1 VSRRWLIALV
11 VVVLVVVVAGGGT
24 GAVLYRKHQ
33 RVAAQ
38 RAAAESFASAWRNGT
53 LATLTY
59 ATGGGSSQSGAA
71 VAAAAQK
78 ITAGLTSATKDRP
91 TTVTVTGVSSGS
103 DSATA
108 SLKVTWTLTGNRA
121 WTYSTAV
128 QILRVGSRWL
138 PDYTA
143 HVIHPSL
150 TTGTAT
156 TLATGIRE
164 PKRGEIIG
172 ADGEVLVT
180 ERPVVTVGI
189 ERSRAT
195 DVDATVS
202 QVASITG
209 VDGAAL
215 LKRVK
220 AASAT
225 AFVQVIVLR
234 EAAYGQVR
242 DQLQPIPGAVF
253 QTGTL
258 SLAPTS
264 DFARALIGT
273 VGPATADAV
282 KAAKG
287 RVQAGEETGL
297 SGLQQAYDE
306 QLGGT
311 PGLVVRAVKSGSS
324 SSSTTTSSGDS
335 AGSTLFSVAAVDGK
349 PLHVTLDEK
358 IQKAAEQALTH
369 ATKPAAIV
377 AVQPGTGAVLAVA
390 NGGPNASGYDR
401 ALLGQYPPGSTFK
414 VATTKAL
421 LGAGITPNTT
431 VNCPAT
437 VNVGGRTFKN
447 AEAEKFGAVKF
458 SLDFANSCNTAF
470 IGSSSKI
477 TQAQLAAA
485 ARSLGYGQPNKL
497 GITAF
502 TGQVPTGG
510 DAVSH
515 AASMIGQSTILTS
528 PVTVAGASAAVASGA
543 WNAPRLVLAG
553 DEKLSTN
560 GSGSIAIS
568 KSQAATLKELMR
580 DVVTEGTATALRST
594 PGGPVYGKTGTAEFG
609 NADPPQT
616 HAWFTGW
623 QGDVAF
629 ACVVEDGGFGA
640 KAAVPLI
647 KDFLTTLAA

>member
-1 VSRRWLIALV
+1 VIAVVV
-11 VVVLVVVVAGGGT
+11 VVVLVIAAAVPGG
-24 GAVLYRKHQ
+24 VLFLRH
-33 RVAAQ
+33 RRDTAQ
-38 RAAAESFASAWRNGT
+38 RTAAENFATAWRGGR
-53 LATLTY
+53 LATLSY
-59 ATGGGSSQSGAA
+59 ANADGTTASGAT
-71 VAAAAQK
+71 VAAAVQK
-78 ITAGLTSATKDRP
+78 VTAALTPATTDSPATVSVTSLKQDGRNAATAGL
-91 TTVTVTGVSSGS
+91 
-103 DSATA
+103 
-108 SLKVTWTLTGNRA
+108 KVGWTLTGNRSWSYA
-121 WTYSTAV
+121 SSLELV
-128 QILRVGSRWL
+128 KVGTTWL
-138 PDYTA
+138 PEYQPA
-143 HVIHPSL
+143 VVHP
-150 TTGTAT
+150 G
-156 TLATGIRE
+156 LATGTLLRTSIQE
-164 PKRGEIIG
+164 PARGEIIG
-172 ADGEVLVT
+172 AGGQALVT

-189 ERSRAT
+189 EPSRAT
-195 DVDATVS
+195 DVASTVS
-202 QVASITG
+202 QVAKITG

-225 AFVQVIVLR
+225 SFVQVIVLR
-234 EAAYGQVR
+234 QAAYAKVR
-242 DQLQPIPGAVF
+242 SKLQPIPGAVF

-258 SLAPTS
+258 ALAPSST
-264 DFARALIGT
+264 FARALIGT

-282 KAAKG
+282 KASKG
-287 RVQAGEETGL
+287 RVQAGEDTGL
-297 SGLQQAYDE
+297 SGLQQAYDQ

-311 PGLVVRAVKSGSS
+311 PGLAVQAVR
-324 SSSTTTSSGDS
+324 ST
-335 AGSTLFSVAAVDGK
+335 AGSTSSAASSAFSSTMTLTSTLFTVPAVNGTA
-349 PLHVTLDEK
+349 LHVTLDEK
-358 IQKAAEQALTH
+358 VQEAAEKALTH

-390 NGGPNASGYDR
+390 NGGPNAAGYNR

-431 VNCPAT
+431 VNCPST
-437 VNVGGRTFKN
+437 INVGGRTFKN
-447 AEAEKFGAVKF
+447 AESEKFGAVKF

-485 ARSLGYGQPNKL
+485 AKSLGYGQPNKL
-497 GITAF
+497 GVTAF
-502 TGQVPTGG
+502 TGQVPTSG

-528 PVTVAGASAAVASGA
+528 PVTVAGASAGVASGA
-543 WNAPRLVLAG
+543 WNAPRLVLDG
-553 DEKLSTN
+553 DEKLSSN
-560 GSGSIAIS
+560 GADSIAIS
-568 KSQAATLKELMR
+568 KSQDATLKSLMR
-580 DVVTEGTATALRST
+580 DVVTEGTATALRTT
-594 PGGPVYGKTGTAEFG
+594 PGGTVYGKTGTAEFG

-647 KDFLTTLAA
+647 KDFLTTLAS